1 MARRG
6 FGNVLRSSSGR
17 WRARYRRGAVWVAAP
32 TTFRLKSEAER
43 WLSDERR
50 KLEAEVSAGSRPKV
64 KSPTF
69 EAYVRRWL
77 NERPLRPSTARSYRA
92 NLEKHALPALGGLPL
107 DKITSDVIRAWH
119 GRLAPDAPTSRARTY
134 ALVRTILASA
144 VEEDLIPSNP
154 AKVRGATTVRPATE
168 VITATSE
175 QVETLAAAMPERLA
189 LTVLLGAWC
198 QLRVGETLALRR
210 RDVDPDAGTV
220 HVVRGVTWQGST
232 PYFGPP
238 KTAAGVRLVHMPAA
252 MVTAVRAHLE
262 AHVGTGRD
270 ALLFPREPGS
280 DIPVHLSTYSTE
292 HFKRAVRA
300 TDLPGTFRFHHLRHT
315 GLTLLASAG
324 ASVAELQARAGHTTP
339 GIALRYQHAR
349 AERDKALA
357 ERLPVGTGGP
367 AVRPSPSAAT

>member
-6 FGNVLRSSSGR
+6 FGNVLRSTSGR
-17 WRARYRRGAVWVAAP
+17 WRARYRRGGVWVIAP

-50 KLEAEVSAGSRPKV
+50 KLEADVSGGTRPKV

-69 EAYVRRWL
+69 EDYTTRWL
-77 NERPLRPSTARSYRA
+77 KERPLRPSTVRSYRA
-92 NLEKHALPALGGLPL
+92 NLDRHAIPALGALPL
-107 DKITSDVIRAWH
+107 DRITPDVIRAWH
-119 GRLAPDAPTSRARTY
+119 NALAPDAPTSRARTY

-144 VEEDLIPSNP
+144 VQEGVIGVNP
-154 AKVRGATTVRPATE
+154 ARIRGASTVRAATE
-168 VITATSE
+168 VTTATPE
-175 QVETLAAAMPERLA
+175 QVEALAGAMPDRLGLA
-189 LTVLLGAWC
+189 VLLGAWC

-210 RDVDPDAGTV
+210 RDIDPDTGTV
-220 HVVRGVTWQGST
+220 HVVRGVTWQAST
-232 PYFGPP
+232 AHFGPP
-238 KTAAGVRLVHMPAA
+238 KTAAGVRLVHMPTA
-252 MVTAVRAHLE
+252 MLPAVRTHLE
-262 AHVGTGRD
+262 NHVGSGRD

-280 DIPVHLSTYSTE
+280 DVPVHLSTFSTE
-292 HFKRAVRA
+292 HFKRAVRT
-300 TDLPGTFRFHHLRHT
+300 TDLPASFRFHHLRHT

-357 ERLPVGTGGP
+357 ERLPV
-367 AVRPSPSAAT
+367 RP